1 MKSWWCHHCFSQSVC
16 KTCQRQPT
24 ALKLSR
30 LIVYPKFHKICQF
43 ENHVTRNDF
52 IMMSLPKTMENNG
65 KMRTSMEPNKI
76 YIVRKDLMKVIQK
89 CNFYWIWA
97 TVSKVMGIYVKF
109 YHDHS
114 PNMVLS
120 RDPKQQISKILF
132 FVWFHIKFQ
141 EMLLNLGGI
150 GSRTKKLQAK
160 TQCL

>member
-1 MKSWWCHHCFSQSVC
+1 MKSWWCHHCFSQSVY

-30 LIVYPKFHKICQF
+30 LIVYSKFHKICQF

-52 IMMSLPKTMENNG
+52 IMMSLPKTIEKG
-65 KMRTSMEPNKI
+65 KCGPPWNQTK
-76 YIVRKDLMKVIQK
+76 YISFETIWWKLSKNVTFIE
-89 CNFYWIWA
+89 FWA

-120 RDPKQQISKILF
+120 LDPKQQISKIFIFRLVLYF
-132 FVWFHIKFQ
+132 KFQ
-141 EMLLNLGGI
+141 EKLPNLGGI